1 MDIIEA
7 RPHLYLIELE
17 QEMEGFKN
25 CIGSWFF
32 GGGYKFLVDV
42 GPKASAKKL
51 LDSLKA
57 LNIKKL
63 DFIFLTHIH
72 IDHAGGTGFLIRR
85 FPEAKVIC
93 HGSGINHL
101 INPQKLWEGAKK
113 VLGAIALKYGEIDPV
128 PGKNLIS
135 SAEFKLE
142 GFKLVDTPGHAAHH
156 ISLVYGDRYL
166 FSGEAGGVFRDL
178 GHRIYLRPATIPK
191 FILEEAVGSI
201 DRLLEVEA
209 REICYAHFGIH
220 PDAKAM
226 LRRNRDQLFLWKD
239 VIAEQMKNPKGE
251 DLIDRCIA
259 ALLKEDELFG
269 ALNEMKEDDKKRESY
284 FIKKSIQGFLE
295 YLTSPQ

>member
-32 GGGYKFLVDV
+32 GGGYNFLVDV